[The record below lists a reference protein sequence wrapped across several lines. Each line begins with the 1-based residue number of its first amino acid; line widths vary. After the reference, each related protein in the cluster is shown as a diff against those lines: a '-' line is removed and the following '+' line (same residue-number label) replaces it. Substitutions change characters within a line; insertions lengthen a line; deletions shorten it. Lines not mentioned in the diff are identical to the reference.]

1 MIFAL
6 NVVRRSANKRGFK
19 EGELMER
26 LTERT
31 ALGEVIPKMDLR
43 HNGHKKCTERL
54 ARYEDT
60 GLEPEEIID
69 GKMLIGWIPVEE
81 QLPEDKTLVIATVRH
96 RRWISDYKSDIIP
109 ECEWVDHP
117 EWYEVTGVYRDGENY
132 IKLDDDMHDIT
143 TVVPIELQDEDLGN
157 AIQEVIAWMPMP
169 EPYKTGEG
177 VEDDLQ

>member
-1 MIFAL
+1 MDINKTIDNLKFTMNEL
-6 NVVRRSANKRGFK
+6 KREHGENLKHEILVKNRTLKSAIDF
-19 EGELMER
+19 
-26 LTERT
+26 
-31 ALGEVIPKMDLR
+31 
-43 HNGHKKCTERL
+43 
-54 ARYEDT
+54 
-60 GLEPEEIID
+60 LE
-69 GKMLIGWIPVEE
+69 KSMWIPVEE
-81 QLPEDKTLVIATVRH
+81 QLPEDGIHVIATVRH

-177 VEDDLQ
+177 VEDELQ